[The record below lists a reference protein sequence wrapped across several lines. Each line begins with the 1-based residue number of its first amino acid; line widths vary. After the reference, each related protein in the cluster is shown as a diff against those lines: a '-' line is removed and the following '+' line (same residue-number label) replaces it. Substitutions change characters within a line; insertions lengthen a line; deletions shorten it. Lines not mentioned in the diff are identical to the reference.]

1 MHPEPP
7 VHNTFD
13 GTATFVLQARDVH
26 GDVHVHLPPA
36 AEPVDLA
43 AAELAALV
51 LAQWRD
57 ESAARDVFDPAPLPV
72 VWRAGPEHADHRE
85 NIGGAVPEGDDLAR
99 LAEAFRALPR
109 GRLVVL
115 GEPGSGKTTFAMLMV
130 QQLLVDLRV
139 KQTVP
144 VLLSIAS
151 WDPVREKP
159 AEWLLRRITEEYP
172 GLHVTHGRAA
182 VERLVRDRRVLP
194 VLDGLDEL
202 PAPVRGRALAALHK
216 GFGEVIVTSRAAE
229 YAAAVADGQVLR
241 SAAVLRAAPLT
252 PSAVVAHLRTAVT
265 PARLPA
271 WRPVLEKIEAEPEGD
286 LAAALST
293 PLMVWLARRVH
304 RSPAADPAGLTRLP
318 DRAAVEEHLLDGL
331 IPAAFDDED
340 RGRWDVEQAT
350 RYLRFLADHLTA
362 RGEQDIAWWRLSRAR
377 PARVAFLA
385 LASLVTGVVL
395 AALVVADLNFARLD
409 ELDWLPMALS
419 FPMGVAVWVF
429 VEFTAGG
436 MAADGRAPTGR
447 PGPTAWRR
455 RIRALVQEARH
466 RPRQAALAV
475 TGWVGGTAVVGVPLA
490 SVGDNFGWFLVPLA
504 LLLGLGKSVLMSPV
518 DADRAV
524 DPDALLRG
532 DRKAVLAALVLI
544 APQVGSLMYLPTL
557 HEGKPVVVQ
566 LLLGAVY
573 MVGSWAGCGAVM
585 LLVSASGRW
594 VLTRVGLALTGRLP
608 WAALAFLREAHRAG
622 VLRRVGGV
630 YQFRHVRLRDR
641 LATAAPAPE
650 RVPTTVPVRGS
661 EVLFRQANTVSRPR
675 AALSIGGGLASAV
688 FAASGNLPR
697 MFVPGWVPVA
707 LVGVSIAVLH
717 WQVRGVPW
725 RPNRLRVE
733 PTRLVVSRFG
743 STREFTAREV
753 GGLEIRCSE
762 GTYGLYLRGKSKS
775 RPLDTRGQFVVWT
788 ADDDGWLPVW
798 PLGATA
804 EQHPDLDRAL
814 ARFARSAGLRVSRPG

>member
-1 MHPEPP
+1 MHREPP
-7 VHNTFD
+7 VHNSFD

-26 GDVHVHLPPA
+26 GDVHVHLPPG

-72 VWRAGPEHADHRE
+72 LWRAGREHADHQA
-85 NIGGAVPEGDDLAR
+85 NIGGAAPEGDDLAR

-130 QQLLVDLRV
+130 QQLLVDLRER
-139 KQTVP
+139 QAVP
-144 VLLSIAS
+144 VLLSVAS
-151 WDPVREKP
+151 WDPVRERP

-229 YAAAVADGQVLR
+229 YAAAVAGGEVLR

-265 PARLPA
+265 PGRSPA
-271 WRPVLEKIEAEPEGD
+271 WRPVLDEVEAHPEGD

-304 RSPAADPAGLTRLP
+304 RSPATDPAVLTRLP
-318 DRAAVEEHLLDGL
+318 DRAAIEEHLLDGL

-362 RGEQDIAWWRLSRAR
+362 RREQDIAWWRLSRAR
-377 PARVAFLA
+377 PARVAFLV
-385 LASLVTGVVL
+385 LASLVIGVVL

-409 ELDWLPMALS
+409 QLGWFATALGFPVGVVVWLL
-419 FPMGVAVWVF
+419 
-429 VEFTAGG
+429 VEITSGG
-436 MAADGRAPTGR
+436 MAVDGRTPTGR
-447 PGPTAWRR
+447 PGRTAWHR

-466 RPRQAALAV
+466 RPRRAALAV
-475 TGWVGGTAVVGVPLA
+475 GGWVGGTALIGGPLA
-490 SVGDNFGWFLVPLA
+490 AIGDNSGWFLLPAA
-504 LLLGLGKSVLMSPV
+504 LLLGFGKSVLMSPV

-532 DRKAVLAALVLI
+532 DRKAVLAVLLFV

-557 HEGKPVVVQ
+557 HQGEPVVVR
-566 LLLGAVY
+566 LLLGAVF
-573 MVGSWAGCGAVM
+573 MIGSWAGCGAVA
-585 LLVSASGRW
+585 LLLSASGRW
-594 VLTRVGLALTGRLP
+594 VVTRAGLALTGRLP

-641 LATAAPAPE
+641 LATVPPTPE
-650 RVPTTVPVRGS
+650 RGLTTVPVRGS
-661 EVLFRQANTVSRPR
+661 EVLFRQANTVPGSR
-675 AALSIGGGLASAV
+675 AALSIGGAVAFAV
-688 FAASGNLPR
+688 FAVFGNMIRLI
-697 MFVPGWVPVA
+697 VPAWVPW
-707 LVGVSIAVLH
+707 AVLVASLAALH
-717 WQVRGVPW
+717 WHVRGVPW

-733 PTRLVVSRFG
+733 PTRLVVSWHG
-743 STREFTAREV
+743 YSREFTARQV
-753 GGLEIRCSE
+753 DRLEIRLIDDR
-762 GTYGLYLRGKSKS
+762 TYGLRLRTRARI
-775 RPLDTRGQFVVWT
+775 RPAG
-788 ADDDGWLPVW
+788 DDGWLVVW
-798 PLGATA
+798 PLGDTA
-804 EQHPDLDRAL
+804 RGHPDLERAL
-814 ARFARSAGLRVSRPG
+814 ARFARSAGLRVARPG